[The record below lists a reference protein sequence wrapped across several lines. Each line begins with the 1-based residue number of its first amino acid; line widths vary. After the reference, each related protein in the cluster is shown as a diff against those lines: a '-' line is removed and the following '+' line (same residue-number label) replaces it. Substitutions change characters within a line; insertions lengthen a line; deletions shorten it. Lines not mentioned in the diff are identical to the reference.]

1 MKQERSATGKGRSEI
16 KRKLFEIKNIYMYI
30 IYMTV
35 EIKIK
40 LKVWKRELKSVVHFQ
55 KNRD

>member
-1 MKQERSATGKGRSEI
+1 MKQERSATGKGLSEI
-16 KRKLFEIKNIYMYI
+16 KRKLFEIKKIYMYI

-35 EIKIK
+35 EITIK

>member
-16 KRKLFEIKNIYMYI
+16 KRKLFEIKYIYMYI

>member
-16 KRKLFEIKNIYMYI
+16 KRKLFEIKKIYMYI

>member
-1 MKQERSATGKGRSEI
+1 
-16 KRKLFEIKNIYMYI
+16 MYI

-55 KNRD
+55 KSRD